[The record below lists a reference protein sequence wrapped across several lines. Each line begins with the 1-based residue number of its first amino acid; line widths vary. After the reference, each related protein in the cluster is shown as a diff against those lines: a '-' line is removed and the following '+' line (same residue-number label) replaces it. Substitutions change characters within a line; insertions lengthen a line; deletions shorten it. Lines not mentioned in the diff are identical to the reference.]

1 MVLSTA
7 KSTAILGPQTA
18 VIASLAKKEPGFCRS
33 GSSPVH
39 VANRPR
45 WEGWVRAEAMSLSPS
60 REGVGTDG
68 DSCKQPSSS
77 HPQIPK

>member
-1 MVLSTA
+1 MVLSTP
-7 KSTAILGPQTA
+7 KSTAILGPQPA

-33 GSSPVH
+33 GSSPMH

-45 WEGWVRAEAMSLSPS
+45 WEGWARAEAMSLSPS